1 MLPEAVSEVLGISLS
16 EVRDLYFGELDVVC
30 RDHLIWDTIDRRTE
44 GERDQEWL
52 ERKSRRRDAVEV
64 ASYREDNE
72 F

>member
-1 MLPEAVSEVLGISLS
+1 MG
-16 EVRDLYFGELDVVC
+16 
-30 RDHLIWDTIDRRTE
+30 E

-52 ERKSRRRDAVEV
+52 ERESWRRDAAEV